1 MVKLEDVLYPHTCI
15 VRRST
20 GRVNADTLEE
30 EFTTLYEGKCG
41 LQYASNGNTSLQGYT
56 YQTFPTVM
64 LPVTT
69 IRFATNDEVVVST
82 ENGRKQRFTVEQ
94 PEECSIEGLDV
105 IHGTTLWLKLGE
117 DGGHT
122 IETTSVHSSNF

>member
-1 MVKLEDVLYPHTCI
+1 MVKLEEVLYNHTCI
-15 VRRST
+15 VQRST
-20 GRVNADTLEE
+20 GRVNPETLEE
-30 EFTTLYEGKCG
+30 EFDILYEGKCG
-41 LQYASNGNTSLQGYT
+41 LQYASNGNTSMQGYT

-82 ENGRKQRFTVEQ
+82 DNGRTQRFTVEQ
-94 PEECSIEGLDV
+94 PEVCDLKGLEV

-117 DGGHT
+117 DGGHI
-122 IETTSVHSSNF
+122 IETTTVHSS